1 MIRNQKGFFMKEI
14 HTTVEIR
21 EALKDKLQRH
31 FGRDA
36 DTATQKQIYRAACS
50 VLRDIM
56 TEQWMEHHC
65 DEPGHEEK
73 EVIYLSMEFLP
84 GTSLRNNLF
93 NMDLTDMFNEALEQ
107 LGFELEELQEM
118 EPDAGLGNGGLGR
131 LASCYLDA
139 LATQRI
145 FGHGMSIC
153 YEYGIFKQRIV
164 DGRQT
169 ELPDDWLTLGDVW
182 LVHKDDEAEEVR
194 FGGKLEE
201 QWTAD
206 GKLKVTH
213 KGYTTVVALPRD
225 MLITGY
231 DSPLLNTLRLWESTS
246 PITIDMKLFAEGK
259 YLQSMEEK
267 HMAEVI
273 SKILYPEDAHREGK
287 LLRMK
292 QQYFFISAS
301 MQYLV
306 KKHFRQY
313 GTLDNFQDKLAIHI
327 NDTHPTMA
335 IPELIRIFVDDY
347 EMDWEDAWNKV
358 RQCVSYTNHTVMP
371 EALECWPEE
380 LFRETLPR
388 IHSLILEIN
397 RRQHVRLLKNY
408 PNQESLLSEMAIITQ
423 GQIRM
428 ANLCVESAHTV
439 NGVSELHSQII
450 RSQLFPGFAKETPE
464 LFTSVTNGIAYRRW
478 LCQANPKLCKL
489 IEELIGPG
497 FRKDAAELS
506 QLRKYADD
514 ESVLF
519 RLGEIK
525 KDNKI
530 NLASY
535 VAETMG
541 VRLNIDSIFDV
552 QVKRLH
558 EYKRQLLNLI
568 HILHLYLR
576 IKEDPNADIYPRTFV
591 FAAKSAAGYYMA
603 KEIIRL
609 ANSIS
614 GMLEKDPA
622 VRDRLR
628 VVFLENYSVSLSERI
643 MPAAEVS
650 EQISLAGKEASGT
663 GNMKLMINGALT
675 LGTLDGAN
683 VEIHRQV
690 GDDNMFLFGMRV
702 EEVEALM
709 LKGSYSPWNL
719 MHSDPDLS
727 AILRVLSGKIDGARF
742 TEVFHSLTSGDHKNS
757 DAYYILQDFASYKD
771 AQHKIDK
778 AYRDPNHW
786 NRMSLNNIAGSGLFS
801 ADRAVLEYAQNIWHV
816 QPMANGDSDAD
827 L

>member
-1 MIRNQKGFFMKEI
+1 MNMT
-14 HTTVEIR
+14 HTTTEIR
-21 EALKDKLQRH
+21 EAIRDKLQRH
-31 FGRDA
+31 FGRDSE
-36 DTATQKQIYRAACS
+36 TATQKQIYRATCS
-50 VLRDIM
+50 VLRDMM
-56 TEQWMEHHC
+56 TEQWMKHHC

-93 NMDLTDMFNEALEQ
+93 NLNVTEIFRDALNQ
-107 LGFELEELQEM
+107 LGFDLEKLQDM

-153 YEYGIFKQRIV
+153 YEYGIFKQKIR
-164 DGRQT
+164 DGRQE

-182 LVHKDDEAEEVR
+182 LVPKDDEFEEVR

-201 QWTAD
+201 AWTTE

-335 IPELIRIFVDDY
+335 IPELIRIFVDEY
-347 EMDWEDAWNKV
+347 EMDWNDAWDKV
-358 RQCVSYTNHTVMP
+358 RQCISYTNHTVMP
-371 EALECWPEE
+371 EALESWPED

-388 IHSLILEIN
+388 LHSLIQEIN
-397 RRQHVRLLKNY
+397 RRQHIRLMQNF
-408 PNQESLLSEMAIITQ
+408 PNEESLRNEMAILAK

-439 NGVSELHSQII
+439 NGVSGLHSQII
-450 RSQLFPGFAKETPE
+450 RKDLFPGFARETPGK
-464 LFTSVTNGIAYRRW
+464 FTGVTNGIAYRRW
-478 LCQANPKLCKL
+478 LCQANPQLCDL
-489 IEELIGPG
+489 IEELIGG
-497 FRKDAAELS
+497 RFRKDASELE
-506 QLRKYADD
+506 QLRKYEDD
-514 ESVLF
+514 KNVLR
-519 RLGEIK
+519 RLSEIK
-525 KDNKI
+525 KSNKR

-535 VAETMG
+535 VENTMG
-541 VRLNIDSIFDV
+541 IRLDADSVFDV

-558 EYKRQLLNLI
+558 EYKRQLLNLM
-568 HILHLYLR
+568 HILYLYLK
-576 IKEDPNADIYPRTFV
+576 IKENPNSDLCPRTFF
-591 FAAKSAAGYYMA
+591 FAAKSAAGYHIA
-603 KEIIRL
+603 KEIIHL
-609 ANSIS
+609 ANSIA

-622 VRDRLR
+622 VRDRLK

-675 LGTLDGAN
+675 VGTLDGAN
-683 VEIHRQV
+683 VEILRQV
-690 GDDNMFLFGMRV
+690 GNENMFLFGMTV
-702 EEVEALM
+702 EEVEALVRS
-709 LKGSYSPWNL
+709 GSYDPWNL
-719 MHSDPDLS
+719 MQSDADLS
-727 AILRVLSGKIDGARF
+727 AILRLLSGKIDGVRF
-742 TEVFHSLTSGDHKNS
+742 TEVFHSLTAGDHKNS
-757 DAYYILQDFASYKD
+757 DAYFILQDFASYKE
-771 AQHKIDK
+771 AQQKVDQ
-778 AYRDPNHW
+778 AYRDTLRW
-786 NRMSLNNIAGSGLFS
+786 NRMSLHNIAGAGLFS
-801 ADRAVLEYAQNIWHV
+801 ADRAVLEYADRIWHV
-816 QPMANGDSDAD
+816 PPMANGGSDAHI
-827 L
+827 

>member
-1 MIRNQKGFFMKEI
+1 MKLPQTAAGIRE
-14 HTTVEIR
+14 EIR
-21 EALKDKLQRH
+21 DKLQREY
-31 FGRDA
+31 GRDSE
-36 DTATQKQIYRAACS
+36 TATPRQVYKAVCS

-56 TEQWMEHHC
+56 TDLWMENHC

-93 NMDLTDMFNEALEQ
+93 NLGLADAFRDALGQIGFDLEALQ
-107 LGFELEELQEM
+107 DM

-139 LATQRI
+139 MATQRI

-153 YEYGIFKQRIV
+153 YEYGIFKQKIK
-164 DGRQT
+164 DGQQT

-182 LVHKDDEAEEVR
+182 LVHKDDEAEEVH

-201 QWTAD
+201 TWTPE
-206 GKLKVTH
+206 GKLKVIH
-213 KGYTTVVALPRD
+213 KDYSTVIALPRD
-225 MLITGY
+225 MLVTGY

-287 LLRMK
+287 LLRLK

-306 KKHFRQY
+306 KKHYRQY
-313 GTLDNFQDKLAIHI
+313 GNLDRFQDKLAIHI

-347 EMDWEDAWNKV
+347 GMEWDDAWNKV

-371 EALECWPEE
+371 EALENWPED

-388 IHSLILEIN
+388 LHSLILEIN
-397 RRQHVRLLKNY
+397 RRQHIRLLQRF
-408 PNQESLLSEMAIITQ
+408 PDEESLRREMAILA
-423 GQIRM
+423 GDQIRM

-439 NGVSELHSQII
+439 NGVSDLHSGII
-450 RSQLFPGFAKETPE
+450 RSQLFQGFARETPE
-464 LFTSVTNGIAYRRW
+464 KFTGVTNGIAYRRW
-478 LCQANPKLCKL
+478 LCQANPALSKL

-497 FRKDAAELS
+497 FRRDAAELER
-506 QLRKYADD
+506 LRQYADD
-514 ESVLF
+514 PNVLL
-519 RLGEIK
+519 RLDQIK
-525 KDNKI
+525 RENKCL
-530 NLASY
+530 LASY
-535 VAETMG
+535 VENTSG
-541 VRLNIDSIFDV
+541 TRLDRESIFDV

-576 IKEDPNADIYPRTFV
+576 IKEDPHADILPRTFF

-614 GMLEKDPA
+614 AMLEKDPA
-622 VRDRLR
+622 VRERLR
-628 VVFLENYSVSLSERI
+628 IVFLENYSVSLSERI

-683 VEIHRQV
+683 VEIRRQV
-690 GDDNMFLFGMRV
+690 GDENMFLFGMKV
-702 EEVEALM
+702 EEVDTLIRSGA
-709 LKGSYSPWNL
+709 YSPWSL
-719 MHSDPDLS
+719 MQSDPDLS
-727 AILRVLSGKIDGARF
+727 AILRLLSGKIDGTRF
-742 TEVFHSLTSGDHKNS
+742 TDIFHSLTSADHKNS
-757 DAYYILQDFASYKD
+757 DAYFVLQDFSSYKEAQGRID
-771 AQHKIDK
+771 A
-778 AYRDPNHW
+778 AYRDRMGW
-786 NRMSLNNIAGSGLFS
+786 NRMSLNNIAGAGLFS
-801 ADRAVLEYAQNIWHV
+801 ADRAVLEYAEKIWHV
-816 QPMANGDSDAD
+816 DPAEFGGFDASV
-827 L
+827 

>member
-1 MIRNQKGFFMKEI
+1 MNLQLTAAEIKEAI
-14 HTTVEIR
+14 Q
-21 EALKDKLQRH
+21 DKLQRH
-31 FGRDA
+31 FGKDQE
-36 DTATQKQIYRAACS
+36 TASRKQVYRAACL
-50 VLRDIM
+50 VLRDVM
-56 TEQWMEHHC
+56 TELWMTHHC
-65 DEPGHEEK
+65 EKPGHEEK

-93 NMDLTDMFNEALEQ
+93 NLKLTQVFQDALAQLNFQ
-107 LGFELEELQEM
+107 LGDLQEM

-139 LATQRI
+139 MASLGL

-153 YEYGIFKQRIV
+153 YEYGIFKQKIQ
-164 DGRQT
+164 DGRQV

-182 LVHKDDEAEEVR
+182 LLKKDDEQEEVH

-201 QWTAD
+201 FWGFD
-206 GKLKVTH
+206 GKLRVTH
-213 KGYTTVVALPRD
+213 KDYTTVIALPRD
-225 MLITGY
+225 LLISGY
-231 DSPLLNTLRLWESTS
+231 DSRVVNTLRLWESTS

-259 YLQSMEEK
+259 YLQSMGEK

-287 LLRMK
+287 LLRLK

-306 KKHFRQY
+306 RKHYKHY

-347 EMDWEDAWNKV
+347 GMDWNDAWDKV

-388 IHSLILEIN
+388 LHSLILEIN
-397 RRQHVRLLKNY
+397 RRQGVHLMQTFPGEEALRS
-408 PNQESLLSEMAIITQ
+408 QMAIMAE

-439 NGVSELHSQII
+439 NGVSDLHSQII
-450 RSQLFPGFAKETPE
+450 RTELFAGFAKDTPE
-464 LFTSVTNGIAYRRW
+464 KFTGVTNGIAYRRW
-478 LCQANPKLCKL
+478 LCQANPELAEFL
-489 IEELIGPG
+489 EELIGPG
-497 FRKDAAELS
+497 FRKDAAQLEELRRYAQDGQVLARLEKIKS
-506 QLRKYADD
+506 NNKRQLSA
-514 ESVLF
+514 
-519 RLGEIK
+519 
-525 KDNKI
+525 
-530 NLASY
+530 Y
-535 VAETMG
+535 VQNAMG
-541 VRLNIDSIFDV
+541 VALDCDSIFDV

-568 HILHLYLR
+568 HILHLYVR
-576 IKEDPNADIYPRTFV
+576 IKEDPKADIFPRTFF

-603 KEIIRL
+603 KEIIHL

-614 GMLEKDPA
+614 GMLQKDPA

-643 MPAAEVS
+643 MPASEVS

-675 LGTLDGAN
+675 IGTLDGAN
-683 VEIHRQV
+683 VEIRRQV
-690 GDDNMFLFGMRV
+690 GDDNMFLFGMTAQ
-702 EEVEALM
+702 EAEALSSS
-709 LKGSYSPWNL
+709 GTYNPWNL
-719 MHSDPDLS
+719 MQSDPDLS
-727 AILRVLSGKIDGARF
+727 AILRLLAGTIDGSRF
-742 TEVFHSLTSGDHKNS
+742 SDVFHSLTAGDPKHS
-757 DAYYILQDFASYKD
+757 DAYFVLQDFASYKE
-771 AQHKIDK
+771 AQQKVDRT
-778 AYRDPNHW
+778 YRDRQAW
-786 NRMSLNNIAGSGLFS
+786 NRMSLNNIAGAGFFS
-801 ADRAVLEYAQNIWHV
+801 ADRAVLEYADRIWHV
-816 QPMANGDSDAD
+816 RPINAGGNDAG

>member
-1 MIRNQKGFFMKEI
+1 MHLQLTAAEIKEAI
-14 HTTVEIR
+14 Q
-21 EALKDKLQRH
+21 DKLQRH
-31 FGRDA
+31 FGKDVE
-36 DTATQKQIYRAACS
+36 TATRKQVYRAVCS
-50 VLRDIM
+50 VLRDVM
-56 TEQWMEHHC
+56 TELWMEHHC
-65 DEPGHEEK
+65 EEPGHEEK

-93 NMDLTDMFNEALEQ
+93 NLKLTEVFKEALD
-107 LGFELEELQEM
+107 ELDFSLNELQEM

-139 LATQRI
+139 MASLGI

-153 YEYGIFKQRIV
+153 YEYGIFKQKIV

-182 LVHKDDEAEEVR
+182 LLKKDDEPEEVH

-201 QWTAD
+201 NWGAD
-206 GKLKVTH
+206 GKLRVTH

-225 MLITGY
+225 LLITGY
-231 DSPLLNTLRLWESTS
+231 DSQVVNTLRLWESTS
-246 PITIDMKLFAEGK
+246 PITIDMRLFAEGK

-287 LLRMK
+287 LLRLK

-306 KKHFRQY
+306 KKHYRQY
-313 GTLDNFQDKLAIHI
+313 GTLENFQDKLAIHI

-347 EMDWEDAWNKV
+347 GMDWDDAWAKV

-371 EALECWPEE
+371 EALECWPED

-388 IHSLILEIN
+388 IHSLIIEIN
-397 RRQHVRLLKNY
+397 RRQSVHLMQTFPGEEALRNH
-408 PNQESLLSEMAIITQ
+408 MAILFH
-423 GQIRM
+423 GQVRM
-428 ANLCVESAHTV
+428 ANLCVETAHTV
-439 NGVSELHSQII
+439 NGVSDLHSQII
-450 RSQLFPGFAKETPE
+450 RAELFSGFARSSPE
-464 LFTSVTNGIAYRRW
+464 KFTGVTNGIAYRRW
-478 LCQANPKLCKL
+478 LCQANPDLCVL

-497 FRKDAAELS
+497 FRKDAAELET
-506 QLRKYADD
+506 LRGFSAD
-514 ESVLF
+514 SAVLA
-519 RLGEIK
+519 RLEEIK
-525 KDNKI
+525 KANKKR
-530 NLASY
+530 LSDY
-535 VAETMG
+535 VRKSMDTA
-541 VRLNIDSIFDV
+541 LDCDSIFDV
-552 QVKRLH
+552 QAKRLH
-558 EYKRQLLNLI
+558 EYKRQLLNLF

-576 IKEDPNADIYPRTFV
+576 IKDDPNADIWPRTFF

-603 KEIIRL
+603 KEIIHL

-614 GMLEKDPA
+614 SMLRKDPA
-622 VRDRLR
+622 VRDRLK

-643 MPAAEVS
+643 MPAAEIS

-675 LGTLDGAN
+675 VGTMDGAN

-690 GDDNMFLFGMRV
+690 GDENMFLFGMTAQ
-702 EEVEALM
+702 EAEALAQS
-709 LKGSYSPWNL
+709 GAYSPWNL
-719 MHSDPDLS
+719 MKSDPDLS
-727 AILRVLSGKIDGARF
+727 AILQLLSGKIDGSRF
-742 TEVFHSLTSGDHKNS
+742 ADVFHSLTAGDPKQG
-757 DAYYILQDFASYKD
+757 DPYFVLQDFASYKD
-771 AQHKIDK
+771 AQQKADL
-778 AYRDPNHW
+778 AYRDPSRW
-786 NRMSLNNIAGSGLFS
+786 NRMSLNNIAGAGLFS
-801 ADRAVLEYAQNIWHV
+801 ADRAVLEYARRIWHV
-816 QPMANGDSDAD
+816 QPLDRGGDDAG

>member
-1 MIRNQKGFFMKEI
+1 
-14 HTTVEIR
+14 
-21 EALKDKLQRH
+21 
-31 FGRDA
+31 
-36 DTATQKQIYRAACS
+36 
-50 VLRDIM
+50 
-56 TEQWMEHHC
+56 
-65 DEPGHEEK
+65 
-73 EVIYLSMEFLP
+73 
-84 GTSLRNNLF
+84 
-93 NMDLTDMFNEALEQ
+93 
-107 LGFELEELQEM
+107 
-118 EPDAGLGNGGLGR
+118 
-131 LASCYLDA
+131 
-139 LATQRI
+139 
-145 FGHGMSIC
+145 
-153 YEYGIFKQRIV
+153 
-164 DGRQT
+164 
-169 ELPDDWLTLGDVW
+169 
-182 LVHKDDEAEEVR
+182 
-194 FGGKLEE
+194 
-201 QWTAD
+201 
-206 GKLKVTH
+206 
-213 KGYTTVVALPRD
+213 
-225 MLITGY
+225 
-231 DSPLLNTLRLWESTS
+231 
-246 PITIDMKLFAEGK
+246 
-259 YLQSMEEK
+259 MEEK

-535 VAETMG
+535 VAKTMG

-628 VVFLENYSVSLSERI
+628 VVFLENY
-643 MPAAEVS
+643 
-650 EQISLAGKEASGT
+650 
-663 GNMKLMINGALT
+663 
-675 LGTLDGAN
+675 
-683 VEIHRQV
+683 
-690 GDDNMFLFGMRV
+690 
-702 EEVEALM
+702 
-709 LKGSYSPWNL
+709 
-719 MHSDPDLS
+719 
-727 AILRVLSGKIDGARF
+727 
-742 TEVFHSLTSGDHKNS
+742 
-757 DAYYILQDFASYKD
+757 
-771 AQHKIDK
+771 
-778 AYRDPNHW
+778 
-786 NRMSLNNIAGSGLFS
+786 
-801 ADRAVLEYAQNIWHV
+801 
-816 QPMANGDSDAD
+816 
-827 L
+827 